1 MRLLPLVA
9 AATAAFLVVACS
21 SPTPPRGVTV
31 VNNFDAKRYLG
42 TWYEIARFDHRFE
55 RGLEKVTATYS
66 LRDDGGLNVINKG
79 YNPDREMWQQSE
91 GKAYFTGAPTRAAL
105 KVSFFGPFYGG
116 YNVIALDR
124 EYRHAL
130 VCGPDRDYLWILSR
144 TPTISDEVKQE
155 MLAVAT
161 REGFD
166 VSKFIWVQQPGS
178 EWGLSFRPII
188 PNTINA
194 RLARLIGLAD
204 SPSSTMPVMAAPT
217 APIPVHTA

>member
-1 MRLLPLVA
+1 MSLIKAITLTEECGSRVK
-9 AATAAFLVVACS
+9 
-21 SPTPPRGVTV
+21 G
-31 VNNFDAKRYLG
+31 KR
-42 TWYEIARFDHRFE
+42 T
-55 RGLEKVTATYS
+55 S
-66 LRDDGGLNVINKG
+66 
-79 YNPDREMWQQSE
+79 
-91 GKAYFTGAPTRAAL
+91 GAPTRAAL

-178 EWGLSFRPII
+178 
-188 PNTINA
+188 
-194 RLARLIGLAD
+194 
-204 SPSSTMPVMAAPT
+204 
-217 APIPVHTA
+217 

>member
-79 YNPDREMWQQSE
+79 YNPDRGMWQQSE

-166 VSKFIWVQQPGS
+166 VSKFIWVQQPRS
-178 EWGLSFRPII
+178 
-188 PNTINA
+188 
-194 RLARLIGLAD
+194 
-204 SPSSTMPVMAAPT
+204 
-217 APIPVHTA
+217 

>member
-79 YNPDREMWQQSE
+79 YNPDRGMWQQSE
-91 GKAYFTGAPTRAAL
+91 GKAYFTGEPTTAAL

-116 YNVIALDR
+116 YNVIRLDDK
-124 EYRHAL
+124 YQYAL
-130 VCGPDRDYLWILSR
+130 VSGPNRDYLWILSR
-144 TPTISDEVKQE
+144 TPTIPDAVKQDY
-155 MLAVAT
+155 LNTA
-161 REGFD
+161 RSLGFRVD
-166 VSKFIWVQQPGS
+166 QLVWVKQ
-178 EWGLSFRPII
+178 
-188 PNTINA
+188 
-194 RLARLIGLAD
+194 
-204 SPSSTMPVMAAPT
+204 
-217 APIPVHTA
+217 

>member
-9 AATAAFLVVACS
+9 VATAAFLVVACS

-31 VNNFDAKRYLG
+31 VNNFDTKRYLG

-91 GKAYFTGAPTRAAL
+91 GKAYFTGNPHRAAL

-116 YNVIALDR
+116 YNVIAL
-124 EYRHAL
+124 
-130 VCGPDRDYLWILSR
+130 
-144 TPTISDEVKQE
+144 
-155 MLAVAT
+155 
-161 REGFD
+161 
-166 VSKFIWVQQPGS
+166 
-178 EWGLSFRPII
+178 
-188 PNTINA
+188 
-194 RLARLIGLAD
+194 
-204 SPSSTMPVMAAPT
+204 
-217 APIPVHTA
+217 

>member
-79 YNPDREMWQQSE
+79 YNPDRGMWQQSE
-91 GKAYFTGAPTRAAL
+91 GKAYFTGEPTTAAL

-116 YNVIALDR
+116 YNVIRLDDK
-124 EYRHAL
+124 YQYAL
-130 VCGPDRDYLWILSR
+130 VSGPDRDYLWILSR
-144 TPTISDEVKQE
+144 TPTIPDAVKQDY
-155 MLAVAT
+155 LNTASSL
-161 REGFD
+161 GFRVD
-166 VSKFIWVQQPGS
+166 ELVWVRQ
-178 EWGLSFRPII
+178 
-188 PNTINA
+188 
-194 RLARLIGLAD
+194 
-204 SPSSTMPVMAAPT
+204 
-217 APIPVHTA
+217 

>member
-79 YNPDREMWQQSE
+79 YTLTEEYGSRVK
-91 GKAYFTGAPTRAAL
+91 GKRTLPAHQLAL
-105 KVSFFGPFYGG
+105 
-116 YNVIALDR
+116 R
-124 EYRHAL
+124 
-130 VCGPDRDYLWILSR
+130 
-144 TPTISDEVKQE
+144 
-155 MLAVAT
+155 
-161 REGFD
+161 
-166 VSKFIWVQQPGS
+166 
-178 EWGLSFRPII
+178 
-188 PNTINA
+188 
-194 RLARLIGLAD
+194 
-204 SPSSTMPVMAAPT
+204 
-217 APIPVHTA
+217 